1 REIAIRT
8 AIGAS
13 RRRIVRQLLTESIL
27 LALVGG
33 GLGLLLASL
42 GLKALVA
49 LSPANIPRLDQIGI
63 DMKVLAFTLTVSL
76 ATGIIFGLGP
86 ALQASKPDLN
96 ESLKEGGRGTSGGRR
111 SRRIRSLLVV
121 SEIALSLVLLIG
133 AGLLIKSFMHLQ
145 KFDLGFNPDNLLTM
159 RV

>member
-1 REIAIRT
+1 
-8 AIGAS
+8 
-13 RRRIVRQLLTESIL
+13 
-27 LALVGG
+27 
-33 GLGLLLASL
+33 
-42 GLKALVA
+42 
-49 LSPANIPRLDQIGI
+49 GI

-76 ATGIIFGLGP
+76 ATGIIFGLVP

-159 RV
+159 RVQLPGTKYREPAQLVNFYKQAFQRMETVPGVQSVGAISTIFLSDTPNSTNFTIEGRP